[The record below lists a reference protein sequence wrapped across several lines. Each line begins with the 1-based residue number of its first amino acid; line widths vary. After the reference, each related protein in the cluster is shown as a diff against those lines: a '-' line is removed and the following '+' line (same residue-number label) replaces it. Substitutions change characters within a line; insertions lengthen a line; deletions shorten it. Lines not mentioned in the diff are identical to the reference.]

1 MGLMILNFGP
11 KYEPRN
17 KIILFLIVQAISPY
31 TTTKKTNFLN
41 ILLALEFTEDCLYH
55 DHKSVK
61 SLLNYTK
68 LHLFFEVETPR

>member
-1 MGLMILNFGP
+1 MILNFGP

-17 KIILFLIVQAISPY
+17 KIIWFLIVKAISNY
-31 TTTKKTNFLN
+31 TTTKTKLIFLLN

-61 SLLNYTK
+61 LL
-68 LHLFFEVETPR
+68 LGLARFHLFFEEEMLR